1 MKPTAPL
8 FAAMLAL
15 SISACSSAEPETTE
29 PPSNLDVNSAKRQCS
44 TTASMAMMGQG
55 VPEEA
60 IKTVCDC
67 SIDKLVD
74 SGDFTGEGKP
84 DDAAMEGAM
93 NTCLEELE
101 TEMLGEAETAPEE
114 VEASE

>member
-1 MKPTAPL
+1 MKPTTPL
-8 FAAMLAL
+8 FAAMFAL
-15 SISACSSAEPETTE
+15 SISACSSSEPETAE

-60 IKTVCDC
+60 IKKVCDC

-74 SGDFTGEGKP
+74 TGDFTAEAKP
-84 DDAAMEGAM
+84 DDASMEGAM

-101 TEMLGEAETAPEE
+101 AEMLGDAETPVEEAE
-114 VEASE
+114 AS